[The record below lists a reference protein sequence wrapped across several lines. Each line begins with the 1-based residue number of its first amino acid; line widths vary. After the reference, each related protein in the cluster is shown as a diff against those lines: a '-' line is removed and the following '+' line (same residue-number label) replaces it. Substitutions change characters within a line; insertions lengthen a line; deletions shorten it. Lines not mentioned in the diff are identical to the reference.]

1 MLRWT
6 GIELAS
12 DPTSTS
18 IGSAA
23 VEMTCGEGGAEDML
37 ELPDMMESNRM
48 LRFNLPNCDWIPDG
62 VLAGLMVFFSRLLR
76 T

>member
-1 MLRWT
+1 MSLSPWNMLRWT

-12 DPTSTS
+12 DPTS

-37 ELPDMMESNRM
+37 ELPDMKESNRM
-48 LRFNLPNCDWIPDG
+48 LRFNLPN
-62 VLAGLMVFFSRLLR
+62 
-76 T
+76 

>member
-12 DPTSTS
+12 DPTS

-48 LRFNLPNCDWIPDG
+48 LRFNLPN
-62 VLAGLMVFFSRLLR
+62 
-76 T
+76 